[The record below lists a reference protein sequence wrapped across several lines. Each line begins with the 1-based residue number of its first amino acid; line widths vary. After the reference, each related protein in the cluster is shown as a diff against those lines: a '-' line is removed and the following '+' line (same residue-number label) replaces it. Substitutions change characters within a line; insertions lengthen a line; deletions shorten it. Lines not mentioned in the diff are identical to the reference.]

1 MSGIYAADTTV
12 SVDRSKQE
20 IERIL
25 QRYGASEFASGW
37 RIDKAMM
44 QFRMKDRIVRF
55 VLALPQKDEF
65 KTTSGKFPRRRTE
78 NQMLGAMEQAQR
90 QRWRALAL
98 AIKAKLE
105 SVASGIEE
113 FDTAFMG
120 QIVMPNGQTMAEI
133 ATPQIEAAYKSGK
146 MPAALLEY

>member
-105 SVASGIEE
+105 PAQPKKRHQSRRRHRRIRHGFHGANRDAER
-113 FDTAFMG
+113 
-120 QIVMPNGQTMAEI
+120 PNNG
-133 ATPQIEAAYKSGK
+133 
-146 MPAALLEY
+146 